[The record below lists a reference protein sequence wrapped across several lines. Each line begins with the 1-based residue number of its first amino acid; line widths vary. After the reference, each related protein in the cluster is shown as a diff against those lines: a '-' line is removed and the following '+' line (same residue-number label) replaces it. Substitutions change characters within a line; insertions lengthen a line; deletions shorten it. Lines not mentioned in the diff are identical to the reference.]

1 MSGPSATA
9 ATAGA
14 ATGSN
19 TGTDPTP
26 KIPTVTVDE
35 CFKNFQKYIEHE
47 KRGADESKIALKV
60 FYKDDKS
67 LQDLAPTAK
76 TMIESLFALGCG
88 KEIALQLSVL
98 ILYDLVMLIDDSS
111 SMETEQGGERIKTF
125 KRTMAEIT
133 SVYDLANPRGIRSVK
148 FINSKKGFMNIRRGH
163 LKKNFGS
170 LKYDGMTR
178 IGSALKERILTPHV
192 WANPMTKPLL
202 VMIITDGEPEGE
214 PRGTLE
220 MVIRDCVAAIEA
232 DPTRGNAAVS
242 FHFSRV
248 GDDPAAIALLQNLD
262 DSATVGD
269 NVDCLT
275 VKDSLENLVDPGN
288 RWTVLP
294 KLLLGAIMSQWD
306 ELAGGIDKPEQAG
319 EDTQRVPEEDTEV
332 DGGEE
337 EAYEDDDW

>member
-9 ATAGA
+9 TTAGA

-76 TMIESLFALGCG
+76 TMVESLFALGCG

-98 ILYDLVMLIDDSS
+98 ILYDLVMLIGLPPTSYCPMSGIILTNSNLNIDDSS
-111 SMETEQGGERIKTF
+111 SMETEQNGERIKTF

-163 LKKNFGS
+163 LKKNFAS

-178 IGSALKERILTPHV
+178 IGTALKERILTPYV
-192 WANPMTKPLL
+192 WTNPMTKPLL
-202 VMIITDGEPEGE
+202 VMIITDGE
-214 PRGTLE
+214 
-220 MVIRDCVAAIEA
+220 
-232 DPTRGNAAVS
+232 VS
-242 FHFSRV
+242 S
-248 GDDPAAIALLQNLD
+248 
-262 DSATVGD
+262 
-269 NVDCLT
+269 
-275 VKDSLENLVDPGN
+275 
-288 RWTVLP
+288 
-294 KLLLGAIMSQWD
+294 
-306 ELAGGIDKPEQAG
+306 
-319 EDTQRVPEEDTEV
+319 
-332 DGGEE
+332 
-337 EAYEDDDW
+337 